1 MVFGFS
7 EVADEV
13 GVEEQ
18 ALVREAVAVA
28 VDLELPLGTGY
39 RRHSYPG
46 LFVGSRGCGRGVGG
60 TSS

>member
-7 EVADEV
+7 GVADEV

-28 VDLELPLGTGY
+28 VDLELPLVTGY
-39 RRHSYPG
+39 RRYSCP
-46 LFVGSRGCGRGVGG
+46 
-60 TSS
+60 

>member
-1 MVFGFS
+1 MFGFS

-28 VDLELPLGTGY
+28 VDVELPLVTGY
-39 RRHSYPG
+39 RRYSCP
-46 LFVGSRGCGRGVGG
+46 
-60 TSS
+60 